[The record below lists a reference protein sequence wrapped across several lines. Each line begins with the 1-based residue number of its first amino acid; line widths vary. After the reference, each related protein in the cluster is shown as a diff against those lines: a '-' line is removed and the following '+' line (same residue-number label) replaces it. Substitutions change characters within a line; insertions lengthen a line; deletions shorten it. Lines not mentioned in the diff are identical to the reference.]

1 MVNTFKLD
9 SMGSAVSLH
18 PSVLQSQGKL
28 ARHYH
33 SISITPRHPRYR
45 FTNLLLASIW
55 SCSSIPC
62 AALSVNSI
70 LSIRPSMTC
79 SWAIYSSGSFRAAG
93 SWQCTTIHERVASLK
108 SAPRTPPYSW
118 CRNAWYTSAQA
129 YQMRW
134 YPSVMGSASIA
145 ISGWDNSLSLAHGL
159 IAPAFPTLP

>member
-79 SWAIYSSGSFRAAG
+79 SWAIYSS
-93 SWQCTTIHERVASLK
+93 
-108 SAPRTPPYSW
+108 APRTPPYSW